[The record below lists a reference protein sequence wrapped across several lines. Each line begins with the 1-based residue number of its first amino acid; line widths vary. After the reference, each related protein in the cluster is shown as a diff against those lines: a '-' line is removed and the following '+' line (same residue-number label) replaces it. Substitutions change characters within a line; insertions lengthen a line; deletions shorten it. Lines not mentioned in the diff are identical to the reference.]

1 MATMTKRERVRA
13 ALAGGDVDRL
23 PIMFWHH
30 FRPHG
35 SPQKLADATLDF
47 FGRHDLDIY
56 KIMPDIPYPF
66 PRDSIRAADDWLF
79 LSPLDVL
86 EGNLG
91 RMVTAT
97 ELTYE
102 NLPNDEPLIV
112 TMFSPFCYAMNSAGS
127 ANISR
132 HLKENPARVHEALS
146 VIAHNLASFS
156 QALIAHGADGIF
168 FASQGAGDGILTR
181 EQYKEF
187 GVPYDLQ
194 VLRGAQDAW
203 LNVLHIHG
211 FENLMVD
218 LFVDYPAS
226 VFSWSDR
233 LSGRSLRDMRK
244 LGAQRL
250 PDGRHRREGGH
261 HQRPRRPGSRGDA
274 RCHRPNRRRSPVS
287 SSPTAAPCPTTPTT
301 HSWPGHAASPRRCDR
316 GDPSL

>member
-35 SPQKLADATLDF
+35 SPQRLADATLDF

-66 PRDSIRAADDWLF
+66 PRDAIRAADDWLF

-91 RMVTAT
+91 RMVAAT
-97 ELTYE
+97 ERTYE

-112 TMFSPFCYAMNSAGS
+112 TMFSPFCQVMNFAGS
-127 ANISR
+127 ANIRR
-132 HLKENPARVHEALS
+132 HLVENPARVHEALS
-146 VIAHNLASFS
+146 IIAQNLASFS

-233 LSGRSLRDMRK
+233 LSGRSLRDMRDLVPDVCLMGGIDEK
-244 LGAQRL
+244 GAISKGPVDQVADEMRDAITQTGGGRRL
-250 PDGRHRREGGH
+250 ILANGCSVPDDTADGLLAGTRRLVDEMRQG
-261 HQRPRRPGSRGDA
+261 
-274 RCHRPNRRRSPVS
+274 
-287 SSPTAAPCPTTPTT
+287 
-301 HSWPGHAASPRRCDR
+301 
-316 GDPSL
+316 

>member
-1 MATMTKRERVRA
+1 MASMTKRERVKA

-35 SPQKLADATLDF
+35 SPQKMAAATLDF
-47 FGRHDLDIY
+47 FGRFDLDIY

-66 PRDSIRAADDWLF
+66 PGDAIRTADDWLMI
-79 LSPLDVL
+79 SPLDVM

-97 ELTYE
+97 EMTYE

-112 TMFSPFCYAMNSAGS
+112 TMFSPFCYAMNFAGP
-127 ANISR
+127 AAMRR
-132 HLKENPARVHEALS
+132 HLEENPARVHEALG
-146 VIAHNLASFS
+146 VIAGNLAAFS
-156 QALIAHGADGIF
+156 AALIAHGADGIF
-168 FASQGAGDGILTR
+168 FASQGAGDDILTR

-194 VLRGAQDAW
+194 VLRGAQDGW

-211 FENLMVD
+211 FQNLMTD
-218 LFVDYPAS
+218 LFSDYPAS

-233 LSGRSLRDMRK
+233 LSGRSLREIREQVPEVCLMGGIDEKGAIVKGPIEDVANEMRDAIAQTGGGRR
-244 LGAQRL
+244 LILANGCSVADDTDEQRL
-250 PDGRHRREGGH
+250 SATRGLAEQM
-261 HQRPRRPGSRGDA
+261 HQG
-274 RCHRPNRRRSPVS
+274 
-287 SSPTAAPCPTTPTT
+287 
-301 HSWPGHAASPRRCDR
+301 
-316 GDPSL
+316 